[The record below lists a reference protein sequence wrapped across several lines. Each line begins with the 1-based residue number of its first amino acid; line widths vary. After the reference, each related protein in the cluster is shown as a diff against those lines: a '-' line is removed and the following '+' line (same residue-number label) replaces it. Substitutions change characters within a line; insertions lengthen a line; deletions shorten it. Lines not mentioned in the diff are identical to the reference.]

1 MMTDN
6 SNCWQLQVQLV
17 HCERISDSWWDL
29 IVPLFCWPL
38 SRQSTQWAKLWSI
51 SSPATR
57 KLKYFWS
64 LTFSIPK
71 YSLWIDR
78 VVRHTCTVVFCRLIV
93 WLSMDSIVWRVEKE
107 KSERKQNWKLMLKF
121 LLCLMSKWFRFGLFQ
136 QIRVPSE
143 YRALLSE

>member
-1 MMTDN
+1 MSTWWLTKQTVHN
-6 SNCWQLQVQLV
+6 SKSILTRFQI
-17 HCERISDSWWDL
+17 HCWWDL
-29 IVPLFCWPL
+29 IVPLFCWLL

-78 VVRHTCTVVFCRLIV
+78 VVRHICTVVFCRLTAGNIYGG
-93 WLSMDSIVWRVEKE
+93 LKRKNLRESESGRV
-107 KSERKQNWKLMLKF
+107 MLQF
-121 LLCLMSKWFRFGLFQ
+121 LFCLMSKLPRFGLFQ
-136 QIRVPSE
+136 GIQVLSE
-143 YRALLSE
+143 YQSLPKE